1 MRRHRVEYDGA
12 LYHVIQR
19 SNNREKIF
27 GSDSDKKLLID
38 LVTGCSRKLGFRL
51 FGYVIM
57 DNHYHLLMQT
67 GAIPLNK
74 IMHRINYLYSRFYN
88 RSNDRH
94 GHVFGGRY
102 KAALIQDESYLFAV
116 LRYIHQNPVR
126 AGICRSVSDYA
137 WSSDRAYR
145 DNDNSY
151 VHIEF
156 ILNIFSR
163 NRPAAIK
170 TYSQMMGE
178 EVDSEFEKTSIH
190 GDEEFIKA
198 LDGDIMAES
207 SNLGIKRKSLEEIL
221 GSSSASAE
229 DIKLICSGSRK
240 RNLRVYKRVFAL
252 KAAEEGYTQ
261 KQIGEYI
268 RISDAAVNKLIS

>member
-27 GSDSDKKLLID
+27 GSDSDKKRLID
-38 LVTGCSRKLGFRL
+38 LLAGCSKKLGFRL

-57 DNHYHLLMQT
+57 ENHYHLLLQT

-74 IMHRINYLYSRFYN
+74 VMHRINFLYSRNYN
-88 RSNDRH
+88 SSNDRH

-116 LRYIHQNPVR
+116 LRYIHQNPLR
-126 AGICRSVSDYA
+126 AGICRSVAEYT

-145 DNDNSY
+145 DNESSF
-151 VHIEF
+151 VHVDSV
-156 ILNIFSR
+156 LNTFSR

-170 TYSQMMGE
+170 TYLKMMGE
-178 EVDSEFEKTSIH
+178 KEAVEFEKVRVH
-190 GDEEFIKA
+190 GDDEFIKSY
-198 LDGDIMAES
+198 DAEMIAENS
-207 SNLGIKRKSLEEIL
+207 SLGVKRKSLEEIL
-221 GSSSASAE
+221 NSIGVSPAE
-229 DIKLICSGSRK
+229 IDLIRTGSRK
-240 RNLRVYKRVFAL
+240 RNLREHKRKFA
-252 KAAEEGYTQ
+252 KEASAEGYTQ
-261 KQIGEYI
+261 KQIGEFI
-268 RISDAAVNKLIS
+268 SISDVAVNKLIS